1 MSIYGAIM
9 RADEGLQA
17 YCGKDVLP
25 MAFNELIK
33 NFDNIRQLMR
43 DFYVFGFKS
52 RADFADK
59 SARSY
64 DNERRRIE
72 SWLGEYMYF
81 RQNAGGKNCFISVD
95 SRKIKH
101 NPFYKALKAKSFTAN
116 DIMLHFFLLDI
127 LQAGVKLSL
136 RELMARLD
144 EDYLYCFAEQ
154 MTLDISTL
162 RKKLAEYEQLGL
174 VTTEKCGRELYYQR
188 SSETVDLAAWQ
199 DAVSFF
205 AETNQLGV
213 VGSFIEDKLPAAG
226 EVFSYKHH
234 YLLHALE
241 SDVLLDLLAAMEQK
255 QAVRIESCTSKGRS
269 LSLRVLPLKIY
280 VSTQSGRRYVLCWY
294 FKAQRIIFCR
304 LDNLERVLEAEP
316 APDYDRLYALAEQLE
331 QKLWGV
337 SLKSKAVQPALEHVE
352 LVVRIR
358 AEEPYILQCLER
370 EKRCGRVEKLDAG
383 RYCFTADVH
392 DAGELLPW
400 LRTFIGRIER
410 FSCSNKTVEEKF
422 WQDLAAVCAL
432 YGVEK
437 AGEA

>member
-1 MSIYGAIM
+1 
-9 RADEGLQA
+9 
-17 YCGKDVLP
+17 

-95 SRKIKH
+95 SRKIRH

-127 LQAGVKLSL
+127 LQPGEKFTLRQLMDRMDEAYLS
-136 RELMARLD
+136 
-144 EDYLYCFAEQ
+144 CFAEPVA
-154 MTLDISTL
+154 LDISTV
-162 RKKLAEYEQLGL
+162 RKKLAEYAELGL
-174 VTTEKCGRELYYQR
+174 IENEKCGRELYYEC
-188 SSETVDLAAWQ
+188 SKDDVDLDAWC

-205 AETNQLGV
+205 AETNQIGV
-213 VGSFIEDKLPAAG
+213 VGSFIEDKFAAG
-226 EVFSYKHH
+226 SSVFSYKHH

-241 SDVLLDLLAAMEQK
+241 SDVLLDLLAAMERRQC
-255 QAVRIESCTSKGRS
+255 VRIESCSSKGKNIS
-269 LSLRVLPLKIY
+269 FRVLPLKIY
-280 VSTQSGRRYVLCWY
+280 VSTQSGRRYVMCWF
-294 FKAQRIIFCR
+294 FKAHRIIFCR
-304 LDNLERVLEAEP
+304 LDNLERVLEAKDVR
-316 APDYDRLYALAEQLE
+316 DYDKFCAMAEQME
-331 QKLWGV
+331 QHLWGV
-337 SLKSKAVQPALEHVE
+337 SMNRGPAAADALEHVE
-352 LVVRIR
+352 LVVRISSD
-358 AEEPYILQCLER
+358 EPYILQCLER
-370 EKRCGRVEKLDAG
+370 EKRCGRVEKTDAEHY
-383 RYCFTADVH
+383 RFIADVH
-392 DAGELLPW
+392 DAGEMLPW
-400 LRTFIGRIER
+400 LRTFIGRIES
-410 FSCSNKTVEEKF
+410 FSCSNKAVAEKF
-422 WQDLAAVCAL
+422 RQDLAEVYAM